1 MCLWTR
7 LVCYYYWMLCR
18 FCFAIASTDAS
29 CAFVLVEL
37 FRAAAHHK
45 PVWPVV
51 ETCPTG
57 GTYYAT
63 ERRQWCEEAA
73 QGEEAIQ
80 PGQEQQPVLQT
91 MMLDSQNKM
100 VPVNS
105 GVGQAAGNSLLQ
117 QQQLNQSA
125 PAQMGRQVHLGENT
139 NVTNQQ
145 MAAKPVG
152 PQADS
157 ANAATGVD
165 QIKKASGP
173 PPIQAVQ
180 YKPKLIPGKLVSAL
194 LTYKIWHHSGFVFY

>member
-1 MCLWTR
+1 MEVPLLQGQPCIIQGVAQL
-7 LVCYYYWMLCR
+7 
-18 FCFAIASTDAS
+18 
-29 CAFVLVEL
+29 
-37 FRAAAHHK
+37 K
-45 PVWPVV
+45 PP
-51 ETCPTG
+51 PP
-57 GTYYAT
+57 
-63 ERRQWCEEAA
+63 
-73 QGEEAIQ
+73 QGQILQ
-80 PGQEQQPVLQT
+80 PGQQQQPVLQT

-194 LTYKIWHHSGFVFY
+194 LTYKIWHHSGFVFYWFLQSTRGHNDGNNTIETVY